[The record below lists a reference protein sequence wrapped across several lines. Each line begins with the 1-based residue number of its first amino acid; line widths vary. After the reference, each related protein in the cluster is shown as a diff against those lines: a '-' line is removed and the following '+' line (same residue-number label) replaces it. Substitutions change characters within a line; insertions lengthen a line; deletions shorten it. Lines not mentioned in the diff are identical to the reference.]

1 MSEDD
6 PNSERCPVCKHKECQ
21 DHLLARFDASGDEGE
36 LGVGLTAGP
45 LYYVNEIEEVLQRA
59 RLSWVQSVR
68 ATGKCKA
75 PRWIMKE
82 RGLQD
87 YVDAL
92 GGLGGFDLEEYD
104 SDEDAADDL
113 RQYTDTEHV
122 RARFLDEVLFSC
134 GWRGEKTEEEY
145 DIPLRSTTYLCWW
158 AFKPSEIVKGSGR
171 NSEGSCW
178 MPPTQ

>member
-1 MSEDD
+1 MSHSSQFRRRGTSTQGRRQPRDPRLSEDD
-6 PNSERCPVCKHKECQ
+6 ANSGRCPICKHKEP
-21 DHLLARFDASGDEGE
+21 ARFDASGDEGE

-68 ATGKCKA
+68 ATGKRKA

-104 SDEDAADDL
+104 SDEDAADNL

-122 RARFLDEVLFSC
+122 RAR
-134 GWRGEKTEEEY
+134 G
-145 DIPLRSTTYLCWW
+145 PLQLRLVRR
-158 AFKPSEIVKGSGR
+158 KD
-171 NSEGSCW
+171 
-178 MPPTQ
+178 

>member
-6 PNSERCPVCKHKECQ
+6 PTSERCPICKDQECKV
-21 DHLLARFDASGDEGE
+21 HLLACFDTSGDEGE

-68 ATGKCKA
+68 ATGKRKA

-104 SDEDAADDL
+104 SDEDAADNL
-113 RQYTDTEHV
+113 RQYAD
-122 RARFLDEVLFSC
+122 
-134 GWRGEKTEEEY
+134 
-145 DIPLRSTTYLCWW
+145 
-158 AFKPSEIVKGSGR
+158 
-171 NSEGSCW
+171 N
-178 MPPTQ
+178 